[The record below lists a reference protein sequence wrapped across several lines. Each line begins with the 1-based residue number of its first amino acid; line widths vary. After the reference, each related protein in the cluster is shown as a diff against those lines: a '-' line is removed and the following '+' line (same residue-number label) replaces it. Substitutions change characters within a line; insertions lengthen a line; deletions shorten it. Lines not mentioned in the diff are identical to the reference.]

1 MNMHKIKEHF
11 FRGDEIFDLMD
22 EKYFPKL
29 SKKSF
34 PFPELEET
42 VKRALIFLWFSSKI
56 KMHGTE
62 YSQYDIR
69 EQIVDTMQYE
79 NLIVAVKRFQSE
91 RYQAKGIK
99 LLAWLILSE
108 ILSAKEVS
116 EMQRDFDFKNGDAD
130 DELL

>member
-1 MNMHKIKEHF
+1 MSMHKIKERF
-11 FRGDEIFDLMD
+11 FRGDEIFDIMD
-22 EKYFPKL
+22 EKYFPKS
-29 SKKSF
+29 SKNPF

-42 VKRALIFLWFSSKI
+42 AKRALILLWFSSRM

-91 RYQAKGIK
+91 QYQAKGIK

-108 ILSAKEVS
+108 ILSAKEVAQ
-116 EMQRDFDFKNGDAD
+116 MQRDFDFKKGNAD
-130 DELL
+130 DELF

>member
-1 MNMHKIKEHF
+1 MGMHKLKTHLF
-11 FRGDEIFDLMD
+11 HGDEIFNLMD
-22 EKYFPKL
+22 ELYFPKS
-29 SKKSF
+29 SKTPF

-42 VKRALIFLWFSSKI
+42 AKRALLLLWFSPSM

-69 EQIVDTMQYE
+69 EQIVDAMQYE

-91 RYQAKGIK
+91 RYQTKGIK

-108 ILSAKEVS
+108 ILSAKEVA
-116 EMQRDFDFKNGDAD
+116 EMQRDFNFKKGDAN
-130 DELL
+130 DESL

>member
-1 MNMHKIKEHF
+1 MSMSKLKVHF
-11 FRGDEIFDLMD
+11 FHGDEIFNLMD
-22 EKYFPKL
+22 ELYFPKS
-29 SKKSF
+29 SKNPF

-42 VKRALIFLWFSSKI
+42 AKRALLLLWFSSRMKI
-56 KMHGTE
+56 HGTE

-116 EMQRDFDFKNGDAD
+116 EMQRDFDSKNGDAN
-130 DELL
+130 DESL